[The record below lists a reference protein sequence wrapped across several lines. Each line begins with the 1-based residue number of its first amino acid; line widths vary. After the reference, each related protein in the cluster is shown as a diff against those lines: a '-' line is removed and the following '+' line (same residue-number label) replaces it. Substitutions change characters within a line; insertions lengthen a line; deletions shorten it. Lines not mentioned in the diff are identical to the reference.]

1 MDLENVKYLLVEA
14 EVRYWEDTRVNGEYD
29 TKEGDNIPCKENLF
43 WKPIIELDSGKII
56 NWIKGKTAHIHY
68 KVADQGTYFLL
79 DEEKKEIYKYKDCYV
94 PDILCPEEDGYGDYI
109 IFTVDKEGF
118 IKNWK
123 NNIIKG
129 DWIS

>member
-1 MDLENVKYLLVEA
+1 MKNIKYLFVEA
-14 EVRYWEDTRVNGEYD
+14 EVRYWEDSQINGEYD

-43 WKPIIELDSGKII
+43 WKPIIELKSGKII
-56 NWIKGKTAHIHY
+56 NWEKGKTANIHY
-68 KVADQGTYFLL
+68 KVVDQGIYFLL
-79 DEEKKEIYKYKDCYV
+79 NEEKQKIYKYKDYYV
-94 PDILCPEEDGYGDYI
+94 PDILCPEENGYGDYI

-123 NNIIKG
+123 NNLIKD